1 MRWWGTGTGDQAI
14 GVGLP
19 SHQKKEEERKMKN
32 LGYANGWT
40 ETPTEVKKCEELGHR
55 TWSRNVGRCN
65 TEHGCDECGYTYK
78 VDSSD

>member
-1 MRWWGTGTGDQAI
+1 
-14 GVGLP
+14 
-19 SHQKKEEERKMKN
+19 MKN